1 MTDLT
6 RLKKNY
12 DTILK
17 IVRDR
22 DDGAR
27 FVQLTLRLEE
37 EIRKVENHAS
47 AYARIIAGASP
58 SFPIEDRD
66 SP

>member
-12 DTILK
+12 ETILK

-27 FVQLTLRLEE
+27 FVQIALRLEE
-37 EIRKVENHAS
+37 EIRKAENYAS
-47 AYARIIAGASP
+47 AYARILAAASP
-58 SFPIEDRD
+58 SFPLEDRD

>member
-27 FVQLTLRLEE
+27 FVQIALRLEE
-37 EIRKVENHAS
+37 EIRKAEDHAS

-58 SFPIEDRD
+58 SLPLEDRG